1 MGSRWR
7 DFTTSLALTVLQGPE
22 KVLALGKIYFRE
34 CSLMQSQVITNQ

>member
-22 KVLALGKIYFRE
+22 KVLALGRSTLENVRLCKVR
-34 CSLMQSQVITNQ
+34 